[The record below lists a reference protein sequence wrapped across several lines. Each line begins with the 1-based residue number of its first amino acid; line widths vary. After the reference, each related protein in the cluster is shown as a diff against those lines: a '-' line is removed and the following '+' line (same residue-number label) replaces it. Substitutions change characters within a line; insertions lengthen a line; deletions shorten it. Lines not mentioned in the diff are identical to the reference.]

1 MNNDSLLVS
10 SFGPIIENKLSD
22 KKNVDYINDI
32 VKKYIDRNSEVLYHN
47 SPLYRLYFNDET
59 DRKPIYDRFDVEIND
74 IKEITKKIPMLKSGW
89 KILNDP
95 FNIFMT
101 LIIRDCYKKKNQLL
115 MNNSLIYLSLSLY
128 ASLHYKY
135 YRYPANENIMEYTI
149 NNVSNKYL
157 FKQYGSVM
165 KAIIHTIMKNHETY
179 AKTLS
184 SEKDEDIL
192 KYLMNLRIRLNNLM
206 KNFFLEYK
214 KNHDSKKYLNHETE
228 SNDAENYHEN
238 DSLSLTISRITEHTS
253 LKFFTSGVN
262 LKLLNTSAS
271 MSQSDRNVL
280 KNAINNIK
288 ENESDKVREIINLIL
303 QVYLGDGN
311 STDSIISKKFAIESI
326 SIYSKSNTKDER
338 LLRIKEIL
346 DYFLTH
352 NCERYA
358 STERTATKVN
368 YRKGLFI
375 YFVLFIQYAQQI
387 K

>member
-1 MNNDSLLVS
+1 MDDKILVS
-10 SFGPIIENKLSD
+10 SFTGMIDNKIDD
-22 KKNVDYINDI
+22 KKKVDEINNYIN
-32 VKKYIDRNSEVLYHN
+32 KYIDRNSEILYHN
-47 SPLYRLYFNDET
+47 SPLYRIYFSDESE
-59 DRKPIYDRFDVEIND
+59 RKFIYDEFDITIAD
-74 IKEITKKIPMLKSGW
+74 IKDVIAKIPQLKSGW

-101 LIIRDCYKKKNQLL
+101 LIVREACIKKNQML
-115 MNNSLIYLSLSLY
+115 MNNCLLYLSLSLY

-135 YRYPANENIMEYTI
+135 YRYPPNENIMEYTI

-157 FKQYGSVM
+157 FKQYGNVL

-179 AKTLS
+179 ENNLKS
-184 SEKDEDIL
+184 NKDDDIL

-206 KNFFLEYK
+206 QNFWLEYR

-238 DSLSLTISRITEHTS
+238 DSLSLTISRISEHTS

-262 LKLLNTSAS
+262 LKLLYTSAN
-271 MSQSDRNVL
+271 MSQCDKNVL
-280 KNAINNIK
+280 RNALENIK
-288 ENESDKVREIINLIL
+288 ENESDKVKEIMSLIV
-303 QVYLGDGN
+303 QIYLGESN
-311 STDSIISKKFAIESI
+311 SVDSIISKKFAVQSI

-338 LLRIKEIL
+338 LLKIKELL
-346 DYFLTH
+346 DYFLKH
-352 NCERYA
+352 NCERYVK
-358 STERTATKVN
+358 TERPATKSN

-375 YFVLFIQYAQQI
+375 YFVMFIQYAQQL